1 MRFKGHLKSWNDERG
16 FGFIEPAEGGQ
27 EIFVHIRAFAS
38 RSVRPKIGQLLNF
51 EVEINSDGKKRA
63 TKVLLAGSARPRR
76 SKAPRA
82 WGTASLLAIPAF
94 LFLYLAVAV
103 VWRVPYWVAVAYL
116 ASSVVCF
123 VYYALDKSAA
133 AAGRWRVPESTLIVL
148 GLACG
153 WPGAIVAQQVLRHK
167 SAKEEFR
174 SAFWASVALNII
186 AFIILCSPMVSFLGP
201 IIRLTNGSSDRGVA
215 SSVSGETHPAPSV
228 SRYHARLPS
237 AAIQRNGSFGT

>member
-1 MRFKGHLKSWNDERG
+1 MRFKGSLKSWNDERG

-27 EIFVHIRAFAS
+27 EIFVHIKAFAS

-51 EVEINSDGKKRA
+51 EVEINSDGKRRA
-63 TKVLLAGSARPRR
+63 TKVQPAGGARPRR
-76 SKAPRA
+76 SNAPRE

-94 LFLYLAVAV
+94 LLLYLLVAT
-103 VWRVPYWVAVAYL
+103 VWRVPGWVAVAYL

-123 VYYALDKSAA
+123 VYYAVDKSAA

-167 SAKEEFR
+167 SNKEEFR
-174 SAFWASVALNII
+174 SAFWTSVVLNIL
-186 AFIILCSPMVSFLGP
+186 AFVVLCSPIVSFYGP
-201 IIRLTNGSSDRGVA
+201 FIRLTNGSSDRGPA
-215 SSVSGETHPAPSV
+215 SSVSQGG
-228 SRYHARLPS
+228 SR
-237 AAIQRNGSFGT
+237 